1 MFSIISAFLLCE
13 KSLII
18 MWKQW
23 RQSLEKPGGD
33 CKITRAAENLKMRG
47 AKNLQWGALYNI
59 KF

>member
-1 MFSIISAFLLCE
+1 MPFVMNLLSSSAN
-13 KSLII
+13 
-18 MWKQW
+18 QW

-33 CKITRAAENLKMRG
+33 SKITRAAENLKMRG